1 VRRQAPLAGRARAGE
16 ALQSPG
22 IFLSNRIP
30 VMSAIDSA
38 EYELFRDNV
47 KRFLE
52 KEIAPHYEKWEKA
65 SWMPREVWNRLGEN
79 GLLAVDQS
87 EEYGGAGVP
96 YQYSALIL
104 EETARAGFG
113 SLCTGLSVHSDIVTP
128 YVAHLCNAEQKAKW
142 LPRLISGECVG
153 AIGMTEPGA
162 GSDLANIRTSAIKQG
177 DHYVLNGS
185 KTFIT
190 NGQHAGLVVLAAKT
204 DPAAGAKGV
213 SLFLVDTSLPGFA
226 KGKNLEKIGLHSQ
239 DTSELFFDNVKLP
252 LDCLIGEEGKGFVY
266 MMQELPRER
275 LNIAVQGVYSAE
287 GVLEATIRYVTE
299 RKAFGAPLSQLQNT
313 RFTLAQCKTEIECNK
328 AFLNQCIARYM
339 EGKLDV
345 PTAAMIKLSCTEL
358 QGRVADACLQMHGGY
373 GYMVEYPVARAYVD
387 ARIQRI
393 YGGANEI
400 MKEVIARS
408 LVGR

>member
-1 VRRQAPLAGRARAGE
+1 MSSAAPH
-16 ALQSPG
+16 
-22 IFLSNRIP
+22 
-30 VMSAIDSA
+30 IDPA
-38 EYELFRDNV
+38 EFELFRDNI
-47 KRFLE
+47 KRFLD
-52 KEIAPHYEKWEKA
+52 KEVAPYYAQWEKDA
-65 SWMPREVWNRLGEN
+65 WMPREVWAKLGAN
-79 GLLAVDQS
+79 GLLAVDQA
-87 EEYGGAGVP
+87 EQYGAAGVS

-104 EETARAGFG
+104 EEIAKASFG
-113 SLCTGLSVHSDIVTP
+113 SLCTALSVHSDICAP
-128 YVAHLCNAEQKAKW
+128 YICHMGTAAQKAHW
-142 LPRLISGECVG
+142 LPKLISGEAVA

-162 GSDLANIRTSAIKQG
+162 GSDLANIRSSAIRQG
-177 DHYVLNGS
+177 DHYLLNGS
-185 KTFIT
+185 KTFIS
-190 NGQHAGLVVLAAKT
+190 NGQHANLVILAAKT
-204 DPAAGAKGV
+204 DPTAGAKGV

-226 KGKNLEKIGLHSQ
+226 KGKKLEKIGQYSQ

-252 LDCLIGEEGKGFVY
+252 LDALLGEEGRGFAY

-287 GVLEATIRYVTE
+287 GVLESTIRYVTE
-299 RKAFGAPLSQLQNT
+299 RKAFGAPLSKLQNT

-328 AFLNQCIARYM
+328 AFLAQCIAQYL

-345 PTAAMIKLSCTEL
+345 PTAAMIKLSSTEL

-373 GYMVEYPVARAYVD
+373 GYMVDYPVARAYVD
-387 ARIQRI
+387 ARVQRI